1 MTRTQ
6 RRAHVWAWIALA
18 MVLGVGV
25 AAGLMARPPSPEI
38 AAAGGR

>member
-18 MVLGVGV
+18 LMLGVGV
-25 AAGLMARPPSPEI
+25 AAGLIARPPSPQI
-38 AAAGGR
+38 AAGNGP